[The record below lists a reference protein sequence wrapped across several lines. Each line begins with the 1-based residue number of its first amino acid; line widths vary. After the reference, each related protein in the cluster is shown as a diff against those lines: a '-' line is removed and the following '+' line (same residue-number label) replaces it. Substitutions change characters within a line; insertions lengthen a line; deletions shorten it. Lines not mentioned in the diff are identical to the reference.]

1 MRSMSSSSSG
11 QGLQAARLRV
21 EHALVQATDLGQ
33 WGVDG
38 GGLALRRQQEEEEEE
53 EEEGEEGK
61 ARDEDRGDEDVAQR
75 WQRVRQAR
83 QELEARLQLQQQQEE
98 GGYTDTTQQQQ
109 QEWVYGESGQ
119 SPAPTLAPCAALY
132 PTSPSRREQNAA
144 LAEQLEASETRVASL
159 KHALAQARNAGFA
172 AAQDAQDAHR
182 QLAGLRAAA
191 QAGAAAERLT
201 ADLAQQLRAAE
212 DKEKEAVAERLQ
224 LTHAR
229 AELDRLRPL
238 AEAAAEVE
246 ALLRVQSVAR
256 RTFAPPPFP
265 SPDRA
270 APVDPTA
277 VLWALPAPTSASG
290 SALQRELPQLCAY
303 VVFAAD
309 LVRTQHR
316 STLALLQAAQRQEAA
331 LAEQAQQAEAARLLR
346 TQATEKVCRPPCGVH
361 ECALRTH
368 GRF

>member
-11 QGLQAARLRV
+11 QGLQATRLRV

-53 EEEGEEGK
+53 GGEEGK
-61 ARDEDRGDEDVAQR
+61 AWDEDRGDEDVTQR

-98 GGYTDTTQQQQ
+98 GGYTGTTQQQQQQ
-109 QEWVYGESGQ
+109 QEWVYGESGR
-119 SPAPTLAPCAALY
+119 SPAPTPAPCAALY
-132 PTSPSRREQNAA
+132 PTSPSRQEQNAA
-144 LAEQLEASETRVASL
+144 LAEQLSASEARVSSL
-159 KHALAQARNAGFA
+159 EHALAQARNAGFA

-191 QAGAAAERLT
+191 QAGAAAERLSM
-201 ADLAQQLRAAE
+201 DLAQQLRATE

-246 ALLRVQSVAR
+246 ALLRVQGVAR

-270 APVDPTA
+270 APVDPAA

-331 LAEQAQQAEAARLLR
+331 LEEQAQQAEAARLLR
-346 TQATEKVCRPPCGVH
+346 TQAMEKVC
-361 ECALRTH
+361 
-368 GRF
+368 